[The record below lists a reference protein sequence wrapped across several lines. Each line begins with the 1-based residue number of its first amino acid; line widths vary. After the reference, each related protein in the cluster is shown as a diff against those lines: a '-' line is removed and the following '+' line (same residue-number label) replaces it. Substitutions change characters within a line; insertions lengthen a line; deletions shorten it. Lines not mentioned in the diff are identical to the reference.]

1 VAASPSE
8 MCPNH
13 RSPHSRWAV
22 ALTVTVIV
30 LTASGT
36 TPQWIAIA
44 IELWA
49 SGLLHRD

>member
-1 VAASPSE
+1 VLFGS
-8 MCPNH
+8 
-13 RSPHSRWAV
+13 
-22 ALTVTVIV
+22 LTVTMIV

-36 TPQWIAIA
+36 TPQRIAVA